1 MYLVAQ
7 SIVGGKTA
15 EPAFVV
21 DVEIGEVGELQRAV
35 EQLLRYVE
43 RRQRAVGLLRDN
55 VFVPEDMLRRALRD
69 RKSVV

>member
-7 SIVGGKTA
+7 SIVGSKAT
-15 EPAFVV
+15 EPALVV

-43 RRQRAVGLLRDN
+43 SRQCAVGLL
-55 VFVPEDMLRRALRD
+55 
-69 RKSVV
+69 